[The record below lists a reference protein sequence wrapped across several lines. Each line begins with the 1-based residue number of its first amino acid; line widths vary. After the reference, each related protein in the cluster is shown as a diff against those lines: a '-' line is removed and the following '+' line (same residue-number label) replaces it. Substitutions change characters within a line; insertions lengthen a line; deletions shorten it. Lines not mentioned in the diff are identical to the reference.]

1 MHEIPLWNVR
11 NVYKLPHV
19 STARRHPQE
28 VSTAKQLKHQYVTV
42 ETQNEIL
49 GYLKCYNH
57 KIQNGKHTYHYS
69 DVISMLT
76 DSLVSVQCT

>member
-19 STARRHPQE
+19 STARSHPQK
-28 VSTAKQLKHQYVTV
+28 VSTKKQLNHQYVTV

-49 GYLKCYNH
+49 GYLKCKNH

-69 DVISMLT
+69 AVISTLA
-76 DSLVSVQCT
+76 DSPLSAQCS

>member
-1 MHEIPLWNVR
+1 MHEIVLWNVL

-19 STARRHPQE
+19 STARCYPKE
-28 VSTAKQLKHQYVTV
+28 VSTTKQLKLQYVTV

-49 GYLKCYNH
+49 GYLKCKNH

-69 DVISMLT
+69 AVISTLA
-76 DSLVSVQCT
+76 DSPLSAQCS

>member
-1 MHEIPLWNVR
+1 MHEIVLWNVL

-19 STARRHPQE
+19 STARCYPKE

-49 GYLKCYNH
+49 GYLKC
-57 KIQNGKHTYHYS
+57 
-69 DVISMLT
+69 
-76 DSLVSVQCT
+76 